1 MAAYS
6 PISSRNHRIAP
17 PYHISNTANS
27 VVQSN
32 VVSGTAAAAGAAGA
46 AAASTAIASTFHGNL
61 SGSSRRRESANSSI
75 GATSIRRL
83 LTVNRGCRHKISV
96 NVRAKVAKNF
106 TLLIV
111 AHGLMCAVLIPLFG
125 LQVKINLYFLF
136 LPQSSTYHFLTTLL
150 NYFLVHFD
158 AGIKFI
164 VVSSRDMA
172 VTENRSECRTITVE
186 FMLSHHIGNIAIDNS
201 TC

>member
-17 PYHISNTANS
+17 PYYISNTANS

-32 VVSGTAAAAGAAGA
+32 AVSGTAAAAGAAATAG
-46 AAASTAIASTFHGNL
+46 TAIASTFHGNL
-61 SGSSRRRESANSSI
+61 SGSSRRRESINSSI

-125 LQVKINLYFLF
+125 LQVNNLCFLF
-136 LPQSSTYHFLTTLL
+136 FQSLNYHFSTTFIQLFPEL
-150 NYFLVHFD
+150 FLSFH
-158 AGIKFI
+158 AGIKFN
-164 VVSSRDMA
+164 VVSSRDM
-172 VTENRSECRTITVE
+172 VITENWSKCWTITIE
-186 FMLSHHIGNIAIDNS
+186 FMLSHYIRNIAIDNS